1 MTILQVLYV
10 LEVARQNSISKAAE
24 NLFVSQPALSAQI
37 KRLEQDRIFYADMLR
52 GMSEDLH
59 STKEEIT
66 NPVEYLELFADV
78 ARSMAKITASINAI
92 DKIIQQKRKM
102 MLDIEKESVMTI
114 AASLRSIPKTE
125 EKASNP
131 LLEALRSG

>member
-1 MTILQVLYV
+1 M
-10 LEVARQNSISKAAE
+10 R
-24 NLFVSQPALSAQI
+24 
-37 KRLEQDRIFYADMLR
+37 
-52 GMSEDLH
+52 EDLH
-59 STKEEIT
+59 ETKEKMT

>member
-1 MTILQVLYV
+1 M
-10 LEVARQNSISKAAE
+10 
-24 NLFVSQPALSAQI
+24 
-37 KRLEQDRIFYADMLR
+37 EQDRVYYVDMLR
-52 GMSEDLH
+52 EMREDLH
-59 STKEEIT
+59 EQKEQLER
-66 NPVEYLELFADV
+66 PVNYIELLADV

-92 DKIIQQKRKM
+92 DNTIQQKRKM